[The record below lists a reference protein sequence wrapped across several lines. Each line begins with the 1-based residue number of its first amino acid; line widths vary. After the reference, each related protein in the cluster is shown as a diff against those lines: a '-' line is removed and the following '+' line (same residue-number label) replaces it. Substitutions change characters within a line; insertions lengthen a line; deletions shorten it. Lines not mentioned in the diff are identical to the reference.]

1 MATKIY
7 SADSHITEHPDTY
20 TAHIDRAFRDRA
32 PHIVSTSDRGDV
44 FVIDGMDRRS
54 RSGLVAAA
62 GKKPEEITEPA

>member
-1 MATKIY
+1 MSYPVI

-44 FVIDGMDRRS
+44 FVIDGMGRRS
-54 RSGLVAAA
+54 RSVSSLQHRLTSLRTAPA
-62 GKKPEEITEPA
+62 G